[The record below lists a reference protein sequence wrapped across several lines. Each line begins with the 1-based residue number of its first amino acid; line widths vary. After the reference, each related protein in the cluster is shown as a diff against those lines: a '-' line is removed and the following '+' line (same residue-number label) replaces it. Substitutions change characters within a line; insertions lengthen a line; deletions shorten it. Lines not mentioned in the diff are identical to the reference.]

1 MPGAEPQTWELTFD
15 DPDHLA
21 ALAALAPAVETLNAF
36 ASPDA
41 PLAFGGPLIDSL
53 RSYVDVATPN
63 SLWVLAPTT
72 SIAKAVSRSIREDGI
87 TVNRVAPLVFDLER
101 APARFRQAAARSNI
115 TAYEC
120 STPAEFVGRDP
131 YGRPTASL
139 HDLQIVTDLPAIGM
153 ALARVDDRNAR
164 VLALEEGAAVS
175 GIDPDRELALADAA
189 RDHALLLLSALPLE
203 NAAVDRE
210 AMTPDEHE
218 DLTALLNVHV
228 LDEPMT
234 VSYEGEFGDVA
245 RSARMMAH
253 SLVRELTVDQLRYQ
267 STRRAVIGNHPL
279 LARWK
284 KDTLALAPVVPIE
297 ELRAMR
303 AASQGFSPEGP
314 GR

>member
-21 ALAALAPAVETLNAF
+21 ALAALAPAVETLSAF

-72 SIAKAVSRSIREDGI
+72 SIAKAVSRSIKEDGI
-87 TVNRVAPLVFDLER
+87 TVNGVAPLVFDLER

-120 STPAEFVGRDP
+120 STPADFVGRDP
-131 YGRPTASL
+131 YGRPAHAI

-164 VLALEEGAAVS
+164 VLALRNGAAVS
-175 GIDPDRELALADAA
+175 GIDPDRELLLADAA
-189 RDHALLLLSALPLE
+189 RDHALVLLAALPLE

-210 AMTPDEHE
+210 AMTPDERE

-234 VSYEGEFGDVA
+234 VSYEDEFGDVA
-245 RSARMMAH
+245 REARTVAH
-253 SLVRELTVDQLRYQ
+253 SLIRDLAVDQMRDQ
-267 STRRAVIGNHPL
+267 AHDRARLGGHPL

-284 KDTLALAPVVPIE
+284 QGAGNDAQVVRIE